1 MIDPRQLQDFFELPP
16 AELERLSRKFSPLEL
31 AKGEDFLR
39 QGSYHPRMAFVR
51 TGYLRIHTE
60 TQGKEVTQWIALPGY
75 LVTDL
80 AALFYN
86 QPARWTITA
95 LTDCEMSV
103 ISAADYAGLARE
115 IPGWSRA
122 ERSFIAHCFVTLENR
137 VLSFLSMTARQRYDA
152 FFANHPELFNT
163 VPLQYLAS
171 MLGMTPET
179 LSRIRAGRAS

>member
-1 MIDPRQLQDFFELPP
+1 MIDPYQLQDYFELPP
-16 AELERLSRKFSPLEL
+16 AELEHLSRKFSPLQL
-31 AKGEDFLR
+31 AKGEHFLR
-39 QGSYHPRMAFVR
+39 QGSYRPRMAFVR
-51 TGYLRIHTE
+51 TGYLRILTE
-60 TQGKEVTQWIALPGY
+60 IHGKEVTQWIALPGY

-80 AALFYN
+80 AALVYD
-86 QPARWTITA
+86 QPARFTITA

-122 ERSFIAHCFVTLENR
+122 ERGFLAHCFVTLENR
-137 VLSFLSMTARQRYDA
+137 VLSFLSMTARQRYES
-152 FFANHPELFNT
+152 FFADHPELFNA

-179 LSRIRAGRAS
+179 LSRIRADLAS